1 LILKWTRDHAH
12 DPCPFSHRH
21 TRQAPPFDC
30 CVVAGAEPPLVIGF
44 FSTPA
49 DIFYFFSPLI
59 VVWLTVDFGQ
69 QFVPLIANFAYALA
83 EDVG

>member
-1 LILKWTRDHAH
+1 MHMIPVHSPTATRAKLHHLI
-12 DPCPFSHRH
+12 
-21 TRQAPPFDC
+21 
-30 CVVAGAEPPLVIGF
+30 VVLLLEQNSLRWLVF

-49 DIFYFFSPLI
+49 DIFYFFSQLI